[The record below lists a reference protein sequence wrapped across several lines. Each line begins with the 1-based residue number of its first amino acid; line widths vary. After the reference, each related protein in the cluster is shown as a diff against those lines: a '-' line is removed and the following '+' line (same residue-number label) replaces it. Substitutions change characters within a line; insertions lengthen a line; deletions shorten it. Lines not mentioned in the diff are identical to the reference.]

1 MKGLFSI
8 RFPQLGPRSEPGSS
22 GCGNKIHD
30 PDDRQ
35 GQGVEYPGVE
45 VLGVVEKEAGLVKA
59 FTDQR
64 KVYFD
69 IRILV
74 GNVGIYMMQQR
85 YVGCGKDVG

>member
-1 MKGLFSI
+1 M
-8 RFPQLGPRSEPGSS
+8 
-22 GCGNKIHD
+22 
-30 PDDRQ
+30 
-35 GQGVEYPGVE
+35 
-45 VLGVVEKEAGLVKA
+45 LGVVEKEAGLVKA